1 MAEFGT
7 LNFSVAFNPTS
18 AFPLDARS
26 FFSSLAAAE
35 AAAKTAKE
43 VGSTETVY
51 YYGMPLVVVENNV
64 ATMYQIQPD
73 NTLKAIG
80 SGANGGITF
89 TTDETLTLTPD
100 GVLKVNT
107 AKEVKKDNTLPVTSA
122 AVDTVVGNIN
132 ILLETI

>member
-43 VGSTETVY
+43 VGSTDTVY

-80 SGANGGITF
+80 SGTNGGISF
-89 TTDETLTLTPD
+89 TTDETLSLEN

-107 AKEVKKDNTLPVTSA
+107 AKEVQKDNTLPVTSA

>member
-43 VGSTETVY
+43 VGSTDTVY

-80 SGANGGITF
+80 SGTNGGITF
-89 TTDETLTLTPD
+89 TTDETLSLEN

-107 AKEVKKDNTLPVTSA
+107 AKEVQKDNTLPVTSA
-122 AVDTVVGNIN
+122 AVDTIVGNIN

>member
-43 VGSTETVY
+43 VGSTDTVY

-80 SGANGGITF
+80 SGTNGGITF
-89 TTDETLTLTPD
+89 TTDETLSLEN

-107 AKEVKKDNTLPVTSA
+107 AKEVQKDNTLPVTSA

>member
-7 LNFSVAFNPTS
+7 LNFSVAFDPTS

-43 VGSTETVY
+43 VGSTDTVY

-80 SGANGGITF
+80 SGTNGGISF
-89 TTDETLTLTPD
+89 TTDETLSLEN

-107 AKEVKKDNTLPVTSA
+107 AKEVQKDNTLPVTSA
-122 AVDTVVGNIN
+122 AVETVVGNIN

>member
-43 VGSTETVY
+43 VGSTDTVY

-80 SGANGGITF
+80 SGTNGGISF
-89 TTDETLTLTPD
+89 TTDETLSLEN